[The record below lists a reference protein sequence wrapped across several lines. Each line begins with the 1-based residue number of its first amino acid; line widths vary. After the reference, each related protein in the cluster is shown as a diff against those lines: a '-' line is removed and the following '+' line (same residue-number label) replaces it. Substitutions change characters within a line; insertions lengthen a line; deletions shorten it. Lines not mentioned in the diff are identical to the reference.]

1 MFSTTASKKLLPSRI
16 KLLGNVSEKLMET
29 GASVTL
35 TSHLIPACG
44 ESSLGMDLHR
54 SQRHKICV
62 SSSIAIFTADLKL
75 YSLVSTAEREEK
87 PSRLFL
93 K

>member
-35 TSHLIPACG
+35 LSHLTPACG
-44 ESSLGMDLHR
+44 PVLGR
-54 SQRHKICV
+54 GCRPV
-62 SSSIAIFTADLKL
+62 SRRRYVQSG
-75 YSLVSTAEREEK
+75 EK
-87 PSRLFL
+87 SPHSNGDPAPPQ
-93 K
+93 